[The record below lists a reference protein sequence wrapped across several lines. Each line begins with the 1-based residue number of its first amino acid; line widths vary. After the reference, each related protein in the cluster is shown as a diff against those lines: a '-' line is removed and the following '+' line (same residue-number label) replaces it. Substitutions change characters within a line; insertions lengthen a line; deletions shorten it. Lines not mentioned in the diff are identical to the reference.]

1 MKTKA
6 LFSTDAYLSS
16 FSAKVLSCEKAG
28 EGYAVILD
36 QTAFFPEQG
45 GQYADRGTLGG
56 IPVSDVQIKDDIITH
71 FLCEELSV
79 GATVH
84 GKLDWETRFDRMQNH
99 TGEHIISGIIH
110 TMFGYNNVGF
120 HLSDDDLTLDTD
132 GELTRDDLRRIELA
146 ANEALWRNVAVTV
159 SFPTAE
165 ELPTLAYRA
174 KLDLE
179 EDVRIITIDGVDACA
194 CCAPHV
200 RRTGEIGIIRIM
212 DAIRYKGGM
221 RIHLACGKRALLTS
235 QTEFSN
241 LVTAANAMHAKR
253 EEIGEG
259 VLRLYEKLD
268 AQKAEIVALQREV
281 RALRVEKIAATEGNL
296 CLFDNSADNIGLREL
311 VNLCLSKCGGIRAA
325 FSGTDESGH
334 SFVIGAKEIPLRA
347 HAKTIT
353 EALNGRGGGTD
364 AMISGSVKATEAKIR
379 AYIEN
384 LTF

>member
-45 GQYADRGTLGG
+45 GQYADRGTLDG
-56 IPVSDVQIKDDIITH
+56 IPVSDVQIKDGIITH

-79 GATVH
+79 GAAVH

-99 TGEHIISGIIH
+99 TGEHIISGLIH

-146 ANEALWRNVAVTV
+146 ANEALWRNVVVTV

-200 RRTGEIGIIRIM
+200 HRTGEIGIIRIM

-221 RIHLACGKRALLTS
+221 RIHLACGKRALLIS

-241 LVTAANAMHAKR
+241 LVTAANALHAKR
-253 EEIGEG
+253 EEVGEG
-259 VLRLYEKLD
+259 VLRLIEKID
-268 AQKAEIVALQREV
+268 TQKAQIVALQREL
-281 RALRVEKIAATEGNL
+281 RALRAESIAEMSGNL
-296 CLFDNSADNIGLREL
+296 CLFDSEADSIGLREL
-311 VNLCLSKCGGIRAA
+311 VNLCLSKCSGICAA
-325 FSGTDESGH
+325 FSGSDEAGY
-334 SFVIGAKEIPLRA
+334 SFVIGAREIPLRA